1 MSDAK
6 YVPDSLAGS
15 PTGRAPAA
23 AGPQR
28 KRGRPPQTAAGS
40 ASGAVQSLG
49 RALDLLESVAVAEHG
64 AGLTELAKATGLAPS
79 TAHRLLKTLQQRGY
93 VSHDAE
99 RGLWSIGVQ
108 AFTVGAAFL
117 RTRNVVAA
125 ARPIMRQLMEESG
138 ESVSLAVLDGADAV
152 YLAQIE
158 CRAMMRALARPGG
171 RAPLHCSGVGKAL
184 LAALS
189 EGERAPLYRRIDF
202 TRYTEHTLTDA
213 DALDTA
219 LHPIVVQG
227 FAVDDEEF
235 ALGLRCVAAAIR
247 DEYGDPVAAI
257 SCSGPTARVTSD
269 RVAPLGRLTAAA
281 AAEIGAAL
289 GAGPKARG

>member
-1 MSDAK
+1 MPDAK
-6 YVPDSLAGS
+6 HLPE
-15 PTGRAPAA
+15 PT
-23 AGPQR
+23 GPQR
-28 KRGRPPQTAAGS
+28 KRGRPAQAGAA
-40 ASGAVQSLG
+40 AAPGAVQSLG
-49 RALDLLESVAVAEHG
+49 RALDLMEAVAMAEQG

-79 TAHRLLKTLQQRGY
+79 TAHRLLKTLQQRRY

-99 RGLWSIGVQ
+99 RGLWFIGVQ
-108 AFTVGAAFL
+108 SFTVGAAFL

-184 LAALS
+184 LAALD
-189 EGERAPLYRRIDF
+189 EDARTPLYARIEF
-202 TRYTEHTLTDA
+202 TRYTEHTLSDPA
-213 DALDTA
+213 ALDAA
-219 LHPIVVQG
+219 LRPVLSRG

-235 ALGLRCVAAAIR
+235 VLGLRCVAAAIR
-247 DEYGDPVAAI
+247 DEYGEPVAAI
-257 SCSGPTARVTSD
+257 SCSGPTARVTVD
-269 RVAPLGRLTAAA
+269 RVGPLGRLVAGAAA
-281 AAEIGAAL
+281 DIAAAL
-289 GAGPKARG
+289 GAIKR

>member
-1 MSDAK
+1 MPDAK
-6 YVPDSLAGS
+6 HAPLSTSTPL
-15 PTGRAPAA
+15 PT
-23 AGPQR
+23 GPQR
-28 KRGRPPQTAAGS
+28 KRGRPSQAAAGA

-49 RALDLLESVAVAEHG
+49 RALDLMESVAAAEQG

-79 TAHRLLKTLQQRGY
+79 TAHRLLKTLQQRRY
-93 VSHDAE
+93 VTHDTE
-99 RGLWSIGVQ
+99 RGLWFVGVQ
-108 AFTVGAAFL
+108 SFTVGAAFL

-125 ARPIMRQLMEESG
+125 ARPVMRQLMEESG

-184 LAALS
+184 LAALP
-189 EGERAPLYRRIDF
+189 EAERAPLYDRIAF
-202 TRYTEHTLTDA
+202 TRFTDHTLTDPA
-213 DALDTA
+213 TLDAA
-219 LHPIVVQG
+219 LQPVGSQG

-247 DEYGDPVAAI
+247 DEYGEPVAAI

-269 RVAPLGRLTAAA
+269 RIGPMGRLVAQAAA
-281 AAEIGAAL
+281 DIAAAL
-289 GAGPKARG
+289 GALKR

>member
-1 MSDAK
+1 MPDAK
-6 YVPDSLAGS
+6 PVPQ
-15 PTGRAPAA
+15 PTGTIPSPAVPS
-23 AGPQR
+23 GPQR

-40 ASGAVQSLG
+40 APGAVQSLG
-49 RALDLLESVAVAEHG
+49 RALDLMESVALAEHG

-79 TAHRLLKTLQQRGY
+79 TAHRLLKTLQQRRY

-99 RGLWSIGVQ
+99 RGLWFVGVQ
-108 AFTVGAAFL
+108 SFTVGAAFL

-125 ARPIMRQLMEESG
+125 ARPVMRQLMEESG

-184 LAALS
+184 LAALA
-189 EGERAPLYRRIDF
+189 EEERAPLYRRVDF
-202 TRYTEHTLTDA
+202 TRYTEHTVTDA
-213 DALDTA
+213 DALEAA
-219 LHPIVVQG
+219 LRPVAARG

-247 DEYGDPVAAI
+247 DEYGEPVAAI
-257 SCSGPTARVTSD
+257 SCSGPTARVTAE
-269 RVAPLGRLTAAA
+269 RVAPLGQLVAAA
-281 AAEIGAAL
+281 ASEIGAAL
-289 GAGPKARG
+289 GAVARR

>member
-6 YVPDSLAGS
+6 HVPTSTGQ
-15 PTGRAPAA
+15 PT
-23 AGPQR
+23 GPQR
-28 KRGRPPQTAAGS
+28 RRGRPAQAGAAAAPGV
-40 ASGAVQSLG
+40 VQSLG
-49 RALDLLESVAVAEHG
+49 RALDLMESVAMAELG

-79 TAHRLLKTLQQRGY
+79 TAHRLLKTLQQRRY

-99 RGLWSIGVQ
+99 RGLWFIGVQ

-125 ARPIMRQLMEESG
+125 ARPVMRQLMEDSG

-189 EGERAPLYRRIDF
+189 EAERAPLYARIDF
-202 TRYTEHTLTDA
+202 TRFTDHTLTDPA
-213 DALDTA
+213 ALGAA
-219 LHPIVVQG
+219 LRPVAAQG
-227 FAVDDEEF
+227 YAVDDEEF
-235 ALGLRCVAAAIR
+235 ALGLRCVAAVIR
-247 DEYGDPVAAI
+247 DEYGEPVAAI
-257 SCSGPTARVTSD
+257 SCSGPTARVTVD
-269 RVAPLGRLTAAA
+269 RVAPLGRLVAAA
-281 AAEIGAAL
+281 AADIAAAL
-289 GAGPKARG
+289 GAVRR

>member
-1 MSDAK
+1 MPDAK
-6 YVPDSLAGS
+6 LVPAPIVQ
-15 PTGRAPAA
+15 PT
-23 AGPQR
+23 GPQR
-28 KRGRPPQTAAGS
+28 KRGRPAQANAGS
-40 ASGAVQSLG
+40 APGAVQSLG
-49 RALDLLESVAVAEHG
+49 RALDLMESVAMAEQG

-79 TAHRLLKTLQQRGY
+79 TAHRLLKTLQQRRY

-99 RGLWSIGVQ
+99 RGLWFIGVQ

-125 ARPIMRQLMEESG
+125 ARPVMRQLMEDSG

-184 LAALS
+184 LAAL
-189 EGERAPLYRRIDF
+189 GAAERAPLYARVEF
-202 TRYTEHTLTDA
+202 TRYTDHTLVDPK
-213 DALDTA
+213 ALEAA
-219 LHPIVVQG
+219 LRPVAVLG
-227 FAVDDEEF
+227 YAVDDEEF
-235 ALGLRCVAAAIR
+235 ALGLRCVAAAIC

-257 SCSGPTARVTSD
+257 SCSGPTARVTVE
-269 RVAPLGRLTAAA
+269 RVAPLGRLVATAAA
-281 AAEIGAAL
+281 DVAAAL
-289 GAGPKARG
+289 GTVRR

>member
-1 MSDAK
+1 MPDAK
-6 YVPDSLAGS
+6 HVPELPPSTAVPS
-15 PTGRAPAA
+15 
-23 AGPQR
+23 GPQR
-28 KRGRPPQTAAGS
+28 KRGRPAHGAGGS

-49 RALDLLESVAVAEHG
+49 RALDLMESVAMAEQG

-79 TAHRLLKTLQQRGY
+79 TAHRLLKTLQQRRY

-99 RGLWSIGVQ
+99 RGLWFVGVQ
-108 AFTVGAAFL
+108 SFTVGAAFL

-125 ARPIMRQLMEESG
+125 ARPIMRQLMEDSG

-184 LAALS
+184 LAALG
-189 EGERAPLYRRIDF
+189 EEERAPLYGRVQF
-202 TRYTEHTLTDA
+202 TRYTEHTLGDPA
-213 DALDTA
+213 ALDAA
-219 LHPIVVQG
+219 LRPIASQG
-227 FAVDDEEF
+227 FAVDNEEF

-247 DEYGDPVAAI
+247 DEYGEPVAAI
-257 SCSGPTARVTSD
+257 SCSGPTARVTVD
-269 RVAPLGRLTAAA
+269 RIAPLGRLVAAA
-281 AAEIGAAL
+281 AADIAAAL
-289 GAGPKARG
+289 GAVRR

>member
-6 YVPDSLAGS
+6 YVPEPSGPIV
-15 PTGRAPAA
+15 PTA

-28 KRGRPPQTAAGS
+28 KRGRPPQAATGS
-40 ASGAVQSLG
+40 AAGAVQSLG
-49 RALDLLESVAVAEHG
+49 RALDLMESVAMAEQG

-79 TAHRLLKTLQQRGY
+79 TAHRLLKTLQQRRY

-99 RGLWSIGVQ
+99 RGLWFIGVQ
-108 AFTVGAAFL
+108 SFTVGAAFL

-125 ARPIMRQLMEESG
+125 ARPVMRQLMEESG

-184 LAALS
+184 LAALP
-189 EGERAPLYRRIDF
+189 GEERTQLYRRIEF
-202 TRYTEHTLTDA
+202 TRYTEHTLA
-213 DALDTA
+213 DAAALDAA
-219 LHPIVVQG
+219 LRPIAQHG

-235 ALGLRCVAAAIR
+235 ALGLRCVACSIL
-247 DEYGDPVAAI
+247 DEYGEPVAAI
-257 SCSGPTARVTSD
+257 SCSGPTARVTAD
-269 RVAPLGRLTAAA
+269 RVAPLGRLVATA

-289 GAGPKARG
+289 GSGQKAPL

>member
-1 MSDAK
+1 MPDAK
-6 YVPDSLAGS
+6 HV
-15 PTGRAPAA
+15 PTGILSNAA
-23 AGPQR
+23 VPTGPQR
-28 KRGRPPQTAAGS
+28 KRGRPAQGAAGG

-49 RALDLLESVAVAEHG
+49 RALDLMEAVAMAEQG

-79 TAHRLLKTLQQRGY
+79 TAHRLLKTLQQRRY

-99 RGLWSIGVQ
+99 RGLWFVGVQ
-108 AFTVGAAFL
+108 SFTVGAAFL
-117 RTRNVVAA
+117 RTRNIVAA
-125 ARPIMRQLMEESG
+125 ARPVMRQLMEDSG

-184 LAALS
+184 LAALG
-189 EGERAPLYRRIDF
+189 EAERAPLYGRVQF

-213 DALDTA
+213 AALEAA
-219 LHPIVVQG
+219 LQPIASQG

-235 ALGLRCVAAAIR
+235 ALGLRCVAAAVR
-247 DEYGDPVAAI
+247 DEYGEPVAAI
-257 SCSGPTARVTSD
+257 SCSGPTARVTAD
-269 RVAPLGRLTAAA
+269 RIAPLGHLVAVAAA
-281 AAEIGAAL
+281 DIAAAL
-289 GAGPKARG
+289 GAIRR

>member
-1 MSDAK
+1 MPDAK
-6 YVPDSLAGS
+6 PVPP
-15 PTGRAPAA
+15 PTGTIPSPAVPT
-23 AGPQR
+23 GPQR

-40 ASGAVQSLG
+40 TPGAVQSLG
-49 RALDLLESVAVAEHG
+49 RALDLMESVAMAEQG

-79 TAHRLLKTLQQRGY
+79 TAHRLLKTLQQRRY
-93 VSHDAE
+93 VNHDAE
-99 RGLWSIGVQ
+99 RGLWFIGVQ
-108 AFTVGAAFL
+108 SFTVGAAFL

-125 ARPIMRQLMEESG
+125 ARPVMRQLMEDSG

-184 LAALS
+184 LAALA
-189 EGERAPLYRRIDF
+189 EEERAPLYRRVDF

-213 DALDTA
+213 DALEAALRPVTA
-219 LHPIVVQG
+219 RG
-227 FAVDDEEF
+227 FAIDDEEF

-247 DEYGDPVAAI
+247 DEYGEPVAAI
-257 SCSGPTARVTSD
+257 SCSGPTARVTAE
-269 RVAPLGRLTAAA
+269 RVASLGQLVAAA
-281 AAEIGAAL
+281 ATEIGAAL
-289 GAGPKARG
+289 GAVVRR

>member
-1 MSDAK
+1 MPDAK
-6 YVPDSLAGS
+6 YVPQPIVKPS
-15 PTGRAPAA
+15 TA

-28 KRGRPPQTAAGS
+28 KRGRPPQAGAAG

-49 RALDLLESVAVAEHG
+49 RALDLMESVAIAEQG

-79 TAHRLLKTLQQRGY
+79 TAHRLLKTLQQRRY

-99 RGLWSIGVQ
+99 RGLWFVGVQ

-125 ARPIMRQLMEESG
+125 ARPVMRQLMEDSG

-184 LAALS
+184 LASLDAA
-189 EGERAPLYRRIDF
+189 ERPPLYARIDF
-202 TRYTEHTLTDA
+202 TGYTEHTLTDA
-213 DALDTA
+213 EALEAA
-219 LHPIVVQG
+219 LRPIAAQG
-227 FAVDDEEF
+227 FAIDDEEF
-235 ALGLRCVAAAIR
+235 ALGLRCVAASIL
-247 DEYGDPVAAI
+247 DEYGEPVAAI
-257 SCSGPTARVTSD
+257 SCSGPTARVTTE
-269 RVAPLGRLTAAA
+269 RLAPLGRLVATA

-289 GAGPKARG
+289 GAGRQPVG